1 MAGVPACL
9 PVGIALSA
17 RDPPNPGGRDAC
29 DHPIYRA
36 TGAPACATLL
46 CRLRHSRVCP
56 LSRGPTFYLPM
67 NFPPSRNRFVR
78 NTSGWFAAVAFVVF
92 LVAALRLPAQTAAA
106 TAKTTP
112 VEDPML
118 KRVFP
123 SIVRIEV
130 IRLRPSD
137 GRLTKQ
143 WTAGSGVIISA
154 EGHVV
159 TNCHVT
165 EDGDY
170 FRCYLFDG
178 SNVDAKSLGQDALT
192 DIAVLK
198 LDLSQRPKGSAP
210 VVVTKFADS
219 DKLNAG
225 DVVFALGSPGF
236 LSQSVTRG
244 VVANPS
250 LVLPEQTAGRFYLR
264 GENVGTLVRWI
275 LHDAQIF
282 GGNSGGPLVNERGE
296 IVGINEIGVFNLGG
310 AIPSNLARVVSE
322 SIIKNGRVIRG
333 WSGITVQPRLE
344 ADGVGQ
350 GVIISDVAGGSPAVQ
365 AGLQPG
371 DLILA
376 CDGLA
381 IEGGEEKAVAH
392 FNRIETSKSPE
403 NEFAIEYVRAGSKQT
418 AKLKLSS
425 REPAQSDDVEMRS
438 WGAVVRDLTQ
448 KLVRDERLPDQQGVW
463 LENIQPAGPAGQAE
477 PNLRREDVVIA
488 VEGQNVRNVSELRE
502 LTTRLLKDATD
513 GKRTVLA
520 SVRRNGAV
528 LNSVVELREIPEYNV
543 TPQARKAWLGASSQ
557 PLTAKLSARLGIKAD
572 GGARLTR
579 IYPGTQAETAGL
591 RVGDI
596 VVAIDGTEV
605 PARRPEDTDVLARQ
619 IRQYRNNATAVFTLW
634 RDGQK
639 MDVSVVLEQQ
649 PVPAAELPRSA
660 DLQLEFTA
668 RDIAFDDRVK
678 LQLPVS
684 AKGAIV
690 ESAAPAGWAALG
702 GLRADDVIE
711 RAGDTPITNVADLT
725 KAREQAVA
733 SGKSWWVLLVRRRGQ
748 TLFVEINLKPAKSK

>member
-1 MAGVPACL
+1 MRDKSRLPPHGFANPKIPHRVSRIAHLDLQLSFAACVRRGE
-9 PVGIALSA
+9 P
-17 RDPPNPGGRDAC
+17 
-29 DHPIYRA
+29 
-36 TGAPACATLL
+36 
-46 CRLRHSRVCP
+46 RHSPRYFP
-56 LSRGPTFYLPM
+56 LPM
-67 NFPPSRNRFVR
+67 NRLLRRHALLFV
-78 NTSGWFAAVAFVVF
+78 SLLSVLAIAHGAS
-92 LVAALRLPAQTAAA
+92 PA
-106 TAKTTP
+106 TAKSGPPKPVATTP
-112 VEDPML
+112 TDDPML
-118 KRVFP
+118 ARIFP
-123 SIVRIEV
+123 SVVRIEV

-178 SNVDAKSLGQDALT
+178 SHVDAKSVGLDALT
-192 DIAVLK
+192 DIAVLQ
-198 LDLSQRPKGSAP
+198 LDLTQRPKDSP
-210 VVVTKFADS
+210 PLVVTKFADS
-219 DKLNAG
+219 DKVTAG

-310 AIPSNLARVVSE
+310 AIPSNLARVVANSL
-322 SIIKNGRVIRG
+322 IKHGRVIRG

-344 ADGVGQ
+344 ADGDGG

-403 NEFAIEYVRAGSKQT
+403 NEFAIEYVRAGAKQT
-418 AKLKLSS
+418 AKLKLSA
-425 REPAQSDDVEMRS
+425 REPAQSDDVEVRS

-463 LENIQPAGPAGQAE
+463 
-477 PNLRREDVVIA
+477 
-488 VEGQNVRNVSELRE
+488 
-502 LTTRLLKDATD
+502 
-513 GKRTVLA
+513 
-520 SVRRNGAV
+520 
-528 LNSVVELREIPEYNV
+528 
-543 TPQARKAWLGASSQ
+543 
-557 PLTAKLSARLGIKAD
+557 
-572 GGARLTR
+572 
-579 IYPGTQAETAGL
+579 
-591 RVGDI
+591 
-596 VVAIDGTEV
+596 
-605 PARRPEDTDVLARQ
+605 
-619 IRQYRNNATAVFTLW
+619 
-634 RDGQK
+634 
-639 MDVSVVLEQQ
+639 
-649 PVPAAELPRSA
+649 
-660 DLQLEFTA
+660 
-668 RDIAFDDRVK
+668 
-678 LQLPVS
+678 
-684 AKGAIV
+684 
-690 ESAAPAGWAALG
+690 
-702 GLRADDVIE
+702 
-711 RAGDTPITNVADLT
+711 
-725 KAREQAVA
+725 
-733 SGKSWWVLLVRRRGQ
+733 
-748 TLFVEINLKPAKSK
+748 

>member
-1 MAGVPACL
+1 MNFSLFRAVAPRAGISIVTMLIAVPAL
-9 PVGIALSA
+9 
-17 RDPPNPGGRDAC
+17 
-29 DHPIYRA
+29 RA
-36 TGAPACATLL
+36 
-46 CRLRHSRVCP
+46 
-56 LSRGPTFYLPM
+56 
-67 NFPPSRNRFVR
+67 
-78 NTSGWFAAVAFVVF
+78 
-92 LVAALRLPAQTAAA
+92 AQTASAA
-106 TAKTTP
+106 PAAKAPEAKITP
-112 VEDPML
+112 ADDPML
-118 KRVFP
+118 MRVFP

-178 SNVDAKSLGQDALT
+178 SHVDAKSLGQDALT
-192 DIAVLK
+192 DLAVLQ
-198 LDLSQRPKGSAP
+198 LDLSQRPKDSP
-210 VVVTKFADS
+210 PLVVTRFADS
-219 DKLNAG
+219 DKLLAG

-310 AIPSNLARVVSE
+310 AIPSNLARVVAQN
-322 SIIKNGRVIRG
+322 IIKHGRVIRG

-344 ADGVGQ
+344 ADGTGV
-350 GVIISDVAGGSPAVQ
+350 GVIVSDVAADSPAAN
-365 AGLQPG
+365 AGLKPG
-371 DLILA
+371 DLIVA
-376 CDGLA
+376 CDGHA

-392 FNRIETSKSPE
+392 FNRLETSRLPE
-403 NEFAIEYVRAGSKQT
+403 NEFAIEYVRAGTKQT
-418 AKLKLSS
+418 AKVKLTP
-425 REPAQSDDVEMRS
+425 REPAQADNVELRS

-448 KLVRDERLPDQQGVW
+448 KLVREERLPDQSGVW
-463 LENIQPAGPAGQAE
+463 LENIQPAGPSGQAE

-488 VEGQNVRNVSELRE
+488 VDGEAVRNVSELKE
-502 LTTRLLKDATD
+502 VSARLLKDAKD

-520 SVRRNGAV
+520 SVRRAGAI
-528 LNSVVELREIPEYNV
+528 LNSVVELRELPENNI
-543 TPQARKAWLGASSQ
+543 TPQARKAWLGAASQ
-557 PLTAKLSARLGIKAD
+557 PLTAKLANQLGIKSES

-579 IYPGTQAETAGL
+579 IYPGTQAEVAGL
-591 RVGDI
+591 RVGDVI
-596 VVAIDGTEV
+596 VAIDGAEV

-619 IRQYRNNATAVFTLW
+619 IRQYRNDAKAVFSLW

-639 MDVSVVLEQQ
+639 IEVPVTLEQQ
-649 PVPAAELPRSA
+649 PIAAAELPRKQ
-660 DLQLEFTA
+660 DLELEFTA
-668 RDIAFDDRVK
+668 RDIAFDDRVR
-678 LQLPVS
+678 LQLPI
-684 AKGAIV
+684 AAQGAMV
-690 ESAAPAGWAALG
+690 ESAVPAGWAALG

-711 RAGDTPITNVADLT
+711 RAGDIPINNVADLAR
-725 KAREQAVA
+725 AREEAA
-733 SGKSWWVLLVRRRGQ
+733 GSDRTWWVLLVRRRGQ